1 MVITTERES
10 LMEFYSPIFRN
21 MTSEELEA
29 MTEASKTRELTYRKE
44 DIILHAG
51 DTVREIGIVQDGCV
65 RIENIDLW
73 GNRSILSSIPC
84 GHVFA
89 ETYAISREPMMVDAV
104 AATDCRILFL
114 DADVLLDQRN
124 VHESWYLKLLR
135 NMVQISTQKN
145 LVLSSRIFCTS
156 AKTIRSRLFTYF
168 SMLSVRSGSR
178 TIQVPFDRQQMADY
192 LNVERTALSKELG
205 KMRDEGLID
214 FHKNTFHLHSLPD
227 FPEE

>member
-1 MVITTERES
+1 MM
-10 LMEFYSPIFRN
+10 MEFYSPIFRN
-21 MTSEELEA
+21 MTSDELNA
-29 MTEASKTRELTYRKE
+29 MTKVAQTRELAYHKE
-44 DIILHAG
+44 DIIFHAG
-51 DTVREIGIVQDGCV
+51 DAVREIGIVQNGCV

-73 GNRSILSSIPC
+73 GNRSILSSIPR

-114 DADVLLDQRN
+114 DADVLLDERN
-124 VHESWYLKLLR
+124 VREPWYLKLLR
-135 NMVQISTQKN
+135 NMVEISTQKN

-168 SMLSVRSGSR
+168 SMLSIRSGSR

-192 LNVERTALSKELG
+192 LNVDRTALSKELG

-214 FHKNTFHLHSLPD
+214 FHKSTFHLHSLPD